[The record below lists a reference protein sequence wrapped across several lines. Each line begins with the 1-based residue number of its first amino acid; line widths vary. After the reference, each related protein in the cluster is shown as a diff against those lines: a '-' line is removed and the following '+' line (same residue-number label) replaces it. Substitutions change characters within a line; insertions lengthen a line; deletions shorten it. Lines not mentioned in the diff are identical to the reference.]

1 MLLRGCHRRMIC
13 MKSANSRLFEEAF
26 FVLREEGAAVDER
39 DMLTEANRILEEH
52 LLPTRRTRRADRR
65 TRRLGLL
72 FSFLAGA
79 LFAGSIS
86 LLLVWLLLG

>member
-1 MLLRGCHRRMIC
+1 MIC

-52 LLPTRRTRRADRR
+52 LLPARRTRRADWRA
-65 TRRLGLL
+65 RRLGLL
-72 FSFLAGA
+72 LSFLAGA